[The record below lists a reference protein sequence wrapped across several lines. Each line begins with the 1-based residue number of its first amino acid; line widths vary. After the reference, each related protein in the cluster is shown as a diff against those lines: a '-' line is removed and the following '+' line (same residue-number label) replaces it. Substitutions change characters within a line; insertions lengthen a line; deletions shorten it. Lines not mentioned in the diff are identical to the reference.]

1 MKWHTS
7 KFKGVRYR
15 EHPTRKHGIMPDR
28 YFALRFQF
36 EGKRKEEGLG
46 WSSEGWTERKAVLQL
61 EELKESAKK
70 GTGPIRLSEKREQAT
85 EERKAKEQK
94 KKLEQKMNKTFGVI
108 FSSYLDWAKENK
120 KHWSNDKYRYENH
133 LKELL
138 EDARLKDINSFK
150 LEQVKSKLSKK
161 GLAPATVKHCL
172 VIVRQVF
179 NKAILWGKWDGNN
192 PIKGVKLPKLDNQK
206 LRVISAQEES
216 LLLPALKEKS
226 SNVHDLA
233 VMSLY
238 AGLRFSEIVSL
249 RWQDIDFRNLKLS
262 VAGKGGK
269 RRTVPINSTVHAL
282 LENRR
287 KNEQSETDLIF
298 ADRKGEIPPKISH
311 SYFRVVDELK
321 LNEGREKAYQL
332 DFHSLR
338 HTYATR
344 LATAGTPLN
353 VLRDLLGHTDLQ
365 MVSRYSHIIPSA
377 ADAAVK
383 GLDSFRNTEVV
394 NNKVSNG

>member
-1 MKWHTS
+1 
-7 KFKGVRYR
+7 
-15 EHPTRKHGIMPDR
+15 MPDR

-46 WSSEGWTERKAVLQL
+46 WASEGWTERKAVLQL

-108 FSSYLDWAKENK
+108 FSAYLDWAKENK
-120 KHWSNDKYRYENH
+120 KHWSNDQYRYENH

-138 EDARLKDINSFK
+138 GDVRLKDINSFK

-206 LRVISAQEES
+206 LRVLSAQEES

-249 RWQDIDFRNLKLS
+249 RWQDIDFNNLKLS

-282 LENRR
+282 LENR
-287 KNEQSETDLIF
+287 KKDEQSDTDLIF
-298 ADRKGEIPPKISH
+298 ADRKGGIPPKISH

-365 MVSRYSHIIPSA
+365 MVSRYSHLIPSA
-377 ADAAVK
+377 ADTAVK
-383 GLDSFRNTEVV
+383 GLDSFRSTEIVK
-394 NNKVSNG
+394 NKVSNG